1 MLIVLTTVDSRAHT
15 YGMTQNEIPTAEVT
29 ADLLRTNDL
38 NEIRVVRRD
47 GKVYGED
54 LPSLAFGL
62 GSYEGDYDGFAAY
75 LRTV

>member
-1 MLIVLTTVDSRAHT
+1 
-15 YGMTQNEIPTAEVT
+15 MTQTGIIPTSQVT
-29 ADLLRTNDL
+29 ADFLRENDL
-38 NEIRVVRRD
+38 NTVRVARRD

-62 GSYEGDYDGFAAY
+62 GSYEGDHEGFAEY

>member
-1 MLIVLTTVDSRAHT
+1 
-15 YGMTQNEIPTAEVT
+15 MTQTSTIQTSAIT
-29 ADLLRTNDL
+29 ADFLRTNDL
-38 NEIRVVRRD
+38 NEIRVARRD

-62 GSYEGDYDGFAAY
+62 GSYEGDYEGFAAY